1 MPLTR
6 DEKGKILD
14 ELNEKL
20 GRAEAVLISDYRGLR
35 VKDIQN
41 VRGQLRK
48 SDANLIVVKN
58 TLLRLALEKNGLP
71 TPEKLL
77 SGPTAAAICFSDIA
91 GPAKILNDFARDTKI
106 LTIKGAIIGHSVVEA
121 AGFDAVVNMPT
132 RAEIFSKVLRAFNAP
147 STNVVG
153 TVAGG
158 IRQILNVLQARV
170 DQLKE
175 QENAA

>member
-6 DEKGKILD
+6 EEKGQILD

-20 GRAEAVLISDYRGLR
+20 SRAQAVLISDYRGLT

-48 SDANLIVVKN
+48 NDANLMVVKN

-71 TPEKLL
+71 APRQLL

-91 GPAKILNDFARDTKI
+91 GPAKVLNDFARDTKI
-106 LTIKGAIIGHSVVEA
+106 LTIKGAIIGQSVVEES
-121 AGFDAVVNMPT
+121 GFDAVINMPT
-132 RAEIFSKVLRAFNAP
+132 RAQIFSKVLGAFNAP
-147 STNVVG
+147 GANLVG

-175 QENAA
+175 QESAA